1 MIFIFFNSQQYTLN
15 MKEDCDFSLLKYYEL
30 LLLIKPIFHFLK
42 KTNDECISKYGNDFR
57 FFNSYQT
64 FELYVLMYYN
74 TFLYTKNKKQILYE
88 SNYLTDYQ
96 YFVRIIL
103 RNKLF
108 SKYFQNIIS
117 KSDKELDDEIKKIKN
132 IGRNS
137 YIISLIYKS
146 NLIYSRLF

>member
-1 MIFIFFNSQQYTLN
+1 

-74 TFLYTKNKKQILYE
+74 TFLHTKNKKQILYE

-132 IGRNS
+132 IGRNR

>member
-1 MIFIFFNSQQYTLN
+1 